1 MRNLICCIITV
12 VSFLQNQLHLD
23 AQPSKQSFEKINI
36 DGTSRTYILYLPT
49 DYSAVKNNS
58 LVIALH
64 GKGGTGLGMERLSG
78 FESIAEKEK
87 FIVVYPNGIDRSWN
101 DGRNTKAHE
110 AGINDVAFIKNLID
124 EIIIKYNV
132 DKHKVY
138 VTGMSNGAFMS
149 MKLACE
155 LSGKIAAIAAVAG
168 TMDTVSASICQ
179 PSLPVSVML
188 IQGTSDPLVPFEGG
202 ELKSKAAGTILSHKE
217 TIKHWVKINN
227 CTSSPVTISLPDS
240 ANDGTTITKTTYK
253 NESNNTEVISIIVAN
268 GGHTWPGGYGYLP
281 ERWIGITSRNMN
293 ASEEIWSFF
302 KRH

>member
-12 VSFLQNQLHLD
+12 ISFLQNQSNII

-36 DGTSRTYILYLPT
+36 DGATRTYILYLPT

-138 VTGMSNGAFMS
+138 VAGMSNGAFMS

-155 LSGKIAAIAAVAG
+155 LSGKITAIAAVAG
-168 TMDTVSASICQ
+168 TMDTASASICR
-179 PSLPVSVML
+179 PALPLSVIL

-202 ELKSKAAGTILSHKE
+202 ELKSKAAGIILSHKE
-217 TIKHWVKINN
+217 AIKHWVKINN
-227 CTSSPVTISLPDS
+227 CTSSPVSISLPDA

-268 GGHTWPGGYGYLP
+268 GGHTWPGGYAYLP

-293 ASEEIWSFF
+293 ASEEIWNFF
-302 KRH
+302 KKH